1 MVKVIECLIRKRL
14 ANNNEFIAFTITET
28 QTHKYLE
35 QLIVKKNL
43 KS

>member
-14 ANNNEFIAFTITET
+14 ANNNEFIAITET

-35 QLIVKKNL
+35 QLIVKK
-43 KS
+43 KT